1 MKLASVSRELRSRNI
16 PGTNFPRLGW
26 TDFLLTPAINQF
38 TEPGRA
44 IAASGQMET
53 DKFSW
58 LTPPGEASSKVYYGA
73 KTEFRKAGLRA
84 VPAGG
89 ESRAES

>member
-1 MKLASVSRELRSRNI
+1 MKLAPVSRELQSARCAN
-16 PGTNFPRLGW
+16 PGTNLRRLEW
-26 TDFLLTPAINQF
+26 SDFLLTPAINQL

-44 IAASGQMET
+44 IAASRRIET
-53 DKFSW
+53 EEFSW
-58 LTPPGEASSKVYYGA
+58 LTPPGEGKVYYGA
-73 KTEFRKAGLRA
+73 KAEFRKAGLRA

>member
-1 MKLASVSRELRSRNI
+1 MAT
-16 PGTNFPRLGW
+16 PGPTSAGW
-26 TDFLLTPAINQF
+26 SGDFLLTPAINQL

-44 IAASGQMET
+44 IAASRRIET
-53 DKFSW
+53 EEFSW
-58 LTPPGEASSKVYYGA
+58 LTPPGEGSSKVYYGA
-73 KTEFRKAGLRA
+73 KAEFRKAGLRA